1 MMQAFRNTAKPIIVI
16 LTVAFVGWLVFDL
29 SGLSGGGGGLL
40 TQTSVGR
47 IEGQSVEVRAFQE
60 AVQAAIDNEQRSTGN
75 SLGIEGV
82 ARVRDQVWEQ
92 FVTSAL
98 LEREYQRRG
107 IRTSSAEIADAIRNI
122 PLPEMMQ
129 NPDMLSDGQ
138 FDPVKYQRW
147 LGSAVG
153 QQYIPLLESRY
164 RDEILRS
171 KLFRSLVAD
180 VSVSDPALW
189 ERYRD
194 EHETARIGVLT
205 LNPATSVPE
214 SEITVSA
221 GEVDAWYRENR
232 QNFEQPPRVW
242 MSFVSL
248 PRLPIAS
255 DSAAALARAVA
266 VREELVNGAPFAEVA
281 SRESSDQVSAAQGGE
296 LGEWT
301 RGQFD
306 QAFQAAADVL
316 PLNGISEPVL
326 SSFGYHIIQLTS
338 REGDT
343 FNGRHIL
350 IPVEVSGEHRDQ
362 LDAQADSLEALG
374 ADRLDA
380 AALDTVA
387 RALNLTIGQTG
398 RVVEGQQVVAG
409 GEVAPDAGVWAFQ
422 AEVGET
428 SPVIESESAYYIFR
442 VDSAGAAGVPPLERI
457 RTEVEAAVR
466 ASKRTAAAATLA
478 AEIRREAE
486 AGTPLAQLAAR
497 RGLDYN
503 EPEAFTR
510 LAPMVETAELNG
522 AAFGTPPGEVSAVI
536 ANEQGVWILQSLA
549 RVPADSAAFAAE
561 LPALRTRELQSL
573 RQVRVREF
581 MLALRQGA
589 KITDRRAELYQT
601 DAQAEAQAAATTTTG
616 GPIPF

>member
-40 TQTSVGR
+40 TQTSVGK
-47 IEGQSVEVRAFQE
+47 IEGQSVEIRAFQE

-98 LEREYQRRG
+98 LDREYRRRG
-107 IRTSSAEIADAIRNI
+107 IRTTSAEIADAIRNI

-164 RDEILRS
+164 REEILRS

-194 EHETARIGVLT
+194 EHETARIGVLR
-205 LNPATSVPE
+205 LDPATSVPE
-214 SEITVSA
+214 TAIQVTPA
-221 GEVDAWYRENR
+221 EVDSWYRANR
-232 QNFEQPPRVW
+232 QEFEQPRRVW

-255 DSAAALARAVA
+255 DTAAALARAVA
-266 VREELVNGAPFAEVA
+266 VREEVVNGAPFAEVA
-281 SRESSDQVSAAQGGE
+281 SRESSDEVSAAQGGD

-306 QAFQAAADVL
+306 PAFQAAADGL
-316 PLNGISEPVL
+316 ALNAISEPVL
-326 SSFGYHIIQLTS
+326 TSFGYHIIQVTS
-338 REGDT
+338 RSGDT
-343 FNGRHIL
+343 FTGRHIL
-350 IPVEVSGEHRDQ
+350 IPIEVSGAHRDQ

-374 ADRLDA
+374 ADRLDG

-387 RALNLTIGQTG
+387 SALNLAIGQTG
-398 RVVEGQQVVAG
+398 RVIEGQQVIAG
-409 GEVAPDAGVWAFQ
+409 PLVAPDAGVWAFQ

-428 SPVIESESAYYIFR
+428 SPVIESEAAYFIFR
-442 VDSAGAAGVPPLERI
+442 VDSAGAAGVPPLAQI
-457 RTEVEAAVR
+457 RAEVEAAVR
-466 ASKRTAAAATLA
+466 ASKRTAAAAAIA
-478 AEIRREAE
+478 AEIRRAAE
-486 AGTPLAQLAAR
+486 AGTPLAQLAAQ
-497 RGLDYN
+497 RGLDYS

-510 LAPMVETAELNG
+510 LAPQVENAELNG

-536 ANEQGVWILQSLA
+536 ANEQGVWLVQTLT
-549 RVPADSAAFAAE
+549 RVPADSAQFAAE

-581 MLALRQGA
+581 MVALRQGA
-589 KITDRRAELYQT
+589 RITDRRAELYQT
-601 DAQAEAQAAATTTTG
+601 DAQAEAQATATGAT

>member
-29 SGLSGGGGGLL
+29 SGLSGGGGLL
-40 TQTSVGR
+40 TQTAVGR

-60 AVQAAIDNEQRSTGN
+60 AVQAAIENEQRSTGN

-92 FVTSAL
+92 FVTAAL

-138 FDPVKYQRW
+138 FDAVKYQRW

-153 QQYIPLLESRY
+153 QQYIPLLENRY

-194 EHETARIGVLT
+194 EHETARIGL
-205 LNPATSVPE
+205 LRLDPATSVPE

-232 QNFEQPPRVW
+232 QKFEQPRRVW

-255 DSAAALARAVA
+255 DSLAALARAVA

-306 QAFQAAADVL
+306 PAFQAAADLL
-316 PLNGISEPVL
+316 PLNDISEPVL
-326 SSFGYHIIQLTS
+326 SGFGYHIIQLTS
-338 REGDT
+338 KGGDT

-350 IPVEVSGEHRDQ
+350 IPIEVSGDHRDQ
-362 LDAQADSLEALG
+362 LDAQADSLETLG
-374 ADRLDA
+374 ADRLDGV
-380 AALDTVA
+380 ALDTVA
-387 RALNLTIGQTG
+387 RALDLTIGQTG
-398 RVVEGQQVVAG
+398 RVIEGQQVLAG

-422 AEVGET
+422 AQLGET
-428 SPVIESESAYYIFR
+428 SPVIESESAYFVFR
-442 VDSAGAAGVPPLERI
+442 VDSTGAAGVPPLERI

-466 ASKRTAAAATLA
+466 GGKRTTAAAALA
-478 AEIRREAE
+478 TEIRREAE
-486 AGTPLAQLAAR
+486 AGTPLAQVAAR
-497 RGLDYN
+497 RGLEYT

-510 LAPMVETAELNG
+510 LAPLVETAELNG

-536 ANEQGVWILQSLA
+536 ATEQGVWVVQALT
-549 RVPADSAAFAAE
+549 RVPADSAQFAAE
-561 LPALRTRELQSL
+561 LPTLRTRELQSL

-601 DAQAEAQAAATTTTG
+601 DAQAEAQAAATSTT